1 MNVPSGYTALDMVG
15 FTDREDYDPSANY
28 VKNDLVHHSNKIWKC
43 KIDDTTGIEPAAN
56 VANWEIWVDAYTALS
71 GMTDVNL
78 TNPADGDVLMYDGT
92 THKWKNAGNLK
103 TLKQAFDDL
112 GLSVVDGEV
121 CQTYSTT

>member
-15 FTDREDYDPSANY
+15 FTDKGTYSASANY
-28 VKNDLVHHSNKIWKC
+28 VKNDLVHYSNKVWKC
-43 KIDDTTGIEPAAN
+43 KLDDTKGVTPAAG
-56 VANWEIWVDAYTALS
+56 ANWEIWVDAYTNLS
-71 GMTDVNL
+71 EMNDVNL

-103 TLKQAFDDL
+103 NLKQAFDDL